1 MKYNPKTKSIE
12 ITLDKIDHAAYLL
25 KFAMRHIRL
34 QAGLPL
40 DRYKKDS
47 GLDDA
52 DHAMKA
58 ILDAANTL
66 GIEMEA
72 EWGEQLDL
80 RKLE

>member
-1 MKYNPKTKSIE
+1 
-12 ITLDKIDHAAYLL
+12 
-25 KFAMRHIRL
+25 MRHIRL

-40 DRYKKDS
+40 DRYRQEG
-47 GLDDA
+47 GLTDA

-58 ILDAANTL
+58 ILDAAKAL

-80 RKLE
+80 RNLE

>member
-12 ITLDKIDHAAYLL
+12 ISLEKVDHAANLL
-25 KFAMRHIRL
+25 KYALKNIRL

-40 DRYKKDS
+40 DKYRQEG
-47 GLDDA
+47 GLTNA
-52 DHAMKA
+52 DYAMKS
-58 ILDAANTL
+58 ILDAAKAL

-80 RKLE
+80 REI